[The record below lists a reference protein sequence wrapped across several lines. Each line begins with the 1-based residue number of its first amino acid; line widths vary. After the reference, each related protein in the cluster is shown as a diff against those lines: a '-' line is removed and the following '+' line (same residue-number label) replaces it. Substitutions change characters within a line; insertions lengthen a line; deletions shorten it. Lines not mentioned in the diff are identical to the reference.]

1 MNIVSCGGGHGLFQT
16 LRSLQCADCD
26 ITAIVGVADDGG
38 SSGRIRQE
46 LKQVPPGDL
55 RMAIAA
61 LTPSAPQGE
70 VDWEAALQHRFG
82 GHGALAGHA
91 VGNLLIAGL
100 TDTLGGLVPALD
112 AVVELVGARGRVLP
126 VCTYPLIIEADVAG
140 LEADDPRIVS
150 PIRGQVAVA
159 STTGS
164 VRRVRLVPP
173 NIPIAEDARLA
184 IAAADIITLGPG
196 SWFTS
201 VIPHVLVPGFVEEVN
216 RSQAHKILILN
227 LTAQPGETTGFSA
240 ERYLHTLIQHAPDMR
255 IDSVLI
261 DEHAVISERERSQ
274 IQATAAHLGATVE
287 YRDIAEKDEYGVVTD
302 RHDPHL
308 LGLALRGMIA
318 QKKGEHLD
326 TYGIQQ

>member
-1 MNIVSCGGGHGLFQT
+1 MRIVSCGGGHGLFQT
-16 LRSLQCADCD
+16 LRALERGGEAGSCDCE

-61 LTPSAPQGE
+61 LTPPPVKGG
-70 VDWEAALQHRFG
+70 VDWEKGLQHRFS

-100 TDTLGGLVPALD
+100 TETEGGLVAALD
-112 AVVELVGARGRVLP
+112 AVVRMVGAHGRVLP

-140 LEADDPRIVS
+140 LDPADSRIVS

-173 NIPIAEDARLA
+173 NIPIAEEARAA
-184 IAAADIITLGPG
+184 IASADVITIGPG

-201 VIPHVLVPGFVEEVN
+201 VIPHVLVPGFVDEVN
-216 RSQAHKILILN
+216 RSAARKILILN

-240 ERYLHTLIQHAPDMR
+240 ERYLHMLIQHAPQLR
-255 IDSVLI
+255 IDTVLI
-261 DEHAVISERERSQ
+261 DAHAVVSERERIQ
-274 IQATAAHLGATVE
+274 IGATAAQLSATVE
-287 YRDIAEKDEYGVVTD
+287 YRDVAEKNEYGVVTD
-302 RHDPHL
+302 RHDPRL
-308 LGLALRGMIA
+308 LGIALRELA
-318 QKKGEHLD
+318 EVEE
-326 TYGIQQ
+326 